1 MPWKVTTILWP
12 AIVAALR
19 PLELADVIK
28 QLPDIILRLEALDAR
43 GDALAASDRSRPHQ
57 VDDFRSRFVAAKQK
71 AA

>member
-12 AIVAALR
+12 AIVAALM

-28 QLPDIILRLEALDAR
+28 HFPDILSRLEALDAE
-43 GDALAASDRSRPHQ
+43 GHDLAESDRSRPHQ
-57 VDDFRSRFVAAKQK
+57 LEDFRSRFLVSIRK